1 MHQLRIPNA
10 EVQSLLTD
18 KAFSYP
24 KYSTQLINLANA
36 NAQGT
41 RAKIVGQM
49 SELIQ
54 QFEGKTLEEWEE
66 WYLNLHPDSIEKAT
80 ERIYA
85 MIEALKS
92 SIQHIDRELVR
103 QWVEE
108 LVLIK
113 TFAGLKFQKAILK
126 KLAEVKETTYRLS
139 TNAEESRGID
149 GYVGDTAVSIKP
161 DTYKAKNLNEVIGA
175 AMVFYFKK
183 KDAIIVEYDF

>member
-18 KAFSYP
+18 RAFSYP
-24 KYSTQLINLANA
+24 KYSTQLVNLANA

-66 WYLNLHPDSIEKAT
+66 WYLRLHPDSLEKAT
-80 ERIYA
+80 DRIFT

-92 SIQHIDRELVR
+92 SIEHIDRELVR

-108 LVLIK
+108 LVIVK
-113 TFAGLKFQKAILK
+113 TFAGLKFQEAILK
-126 KLAEVKETTYRLS
+126 KLAEVKQTTYRLA
-139 TNAEESRGID
+139 TNAEESKGID
-149 GYVGDTAVSIKP
+149 GFVGEVAVSIKP
-161 DTYKAKNLNEVIGA
+161 HTYKAKNLNEVIGA
-175 AMVFYFKK
+175 AMVVYSKK
-183 KDAIIVEYDF
+183 KKEIIVEYEF